1 MKKTIITIV
10 IILAVLIVLGL
21 VFDWGR
27 KVPDTGGNATSTA
40 TTTSDSDVIVF
51 SPKENEAVTSPIK
64 ILGKAK
70 GSYFFEA
77 VFPINLV
84 DSSGNVISTNHAQ
97 AIGDW
102 MVPGFVNFSSEITYD
117 NATNTG
123 RAMLVFKNDNPSGDS
138 ARDKYFY
145 VPVILK

>member
-1 MKKTIITIV
+1 MKKTIVIAI
-10 IILAVLIVLGL
+10 IILLVLIVIGL

-27 KVPDTGGNATSTA
+27 KSPGTGLVS
-40 TTTSDSDVIVF
+40 TTTPEAQVVVF

-84 DSSGNVISTNHAQ
+84 DSNKNVISSNHAQ
-97 AIGDW
+97 ATGDW
-102 MVPGFVNFSSEITYD
+102 MTSDFVNFSSEITYD
-117 NATNTG
+117 NTKNTG
-123 RAMLVFKNDNPSGDS
+123 RAVLVFKNDNPSGDP